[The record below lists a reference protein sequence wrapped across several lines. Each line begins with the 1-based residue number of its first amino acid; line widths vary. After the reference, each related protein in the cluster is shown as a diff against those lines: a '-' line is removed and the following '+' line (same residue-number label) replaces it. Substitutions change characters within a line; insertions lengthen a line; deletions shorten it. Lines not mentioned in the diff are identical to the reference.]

1 MSDNSNN
8 TINLPL
14 QHSSNLNFVN
24 IDIIPST
31 PPPPLRPIP
40 VAPLPPPPPPPLPRI
55 SNIFSTLILQHSDPS
70 NNFMQLWS
78 PLFNEDDDEEMI
90 DADEDVTT
98 DHNISINNNILPTN
112 MTIQTMNERMAN
124 WSPRYRY
131 IPLINNFIDQ
141 DPLVR
146 ATNGLINR
154 SFAEDSPKYK
164 YILSENGKSQIEFK
178 KFNKTDFSDQISCP
192 ITQDQ
197 FEDDQII
204 AQLPCQHIFEKE
216 AIMKWVQNENASC
229 PSCRFKLDSVEEEIK
244 KDTNNTISN
253 TRLTIS
259 NLLNFI
265 ERREQQ
271 REEEDIQ
278 RAIMASLNDIEGT
291 DF

>member
-1 MSDNSNN
+1 MIPINKVRDLISKHALLEKELSTGEIDKKKFAEKSKEYSDLNDIVNEAKDYSSFESERKELEKIINDNNS
-8 TINLPL
+8 
-14 QHSSNLNFVN
+14 
-24 IDIIPST
+24 
-31 PPPPLRPIP
+31 
-40 VAPLPPPPPPPLPRI
+40 
-55 SNIFSTLILQHSDPS
+55 
-70 NNFMQLWS
+70 
-78 PLFNEDDDEEMI
+78 DEEMI
-90 DADEDVTT
+90 DADVTT
-98 DHNISINNNILPTN
+98 DHNIPINN

-141 DPLVR
+141 DPLAR

-178 KFNKTDFSDQISCP
+178 KFNKTDFSDQLTCP

-244 KDTNNTISN
+244 KDTTISN
-253 TRLTIS
+253 TRLTIT

-278 RAIMASLNDIEGT
+278 RAIMASLNDIEGS

>member
-1 MSDNSNN
+1 MTDNSNN
-8 TINLPL
+8 AINSPL
-14 QHSSNLNFVN
+14 QHSSNQNVVN
-24 IDIIPST
+24 INIM
-31 PPPPLRPIP
+31 PPLS
-40 VAPLPPPPPPPLPRI
+40 PLPSPPPPPPMPRI
-55 SNIFSTLILQHSDPS
+55 SNIFSTLILQQRDPS
-70 NNFMQLWS
+70 NNIFGLWGPIFEPPDS
-78 PLFNEDDDEEMI
+78 DEEMI
-90 DADEDVTT
+90 DADENVTT
-98 DHNISINNNILPTN
+98 DHNIPINNILPTN

-131 IPLINNFIDQ
+131 IPLINNFISPAEG
-141 DPLVR
+141 PLER
-146 ATNGLINR
+146 AANGLINR

-164 YILSENGKSQIEFK
+164 YVLSENGKSQIEFK
-178 KFNKTDFSDQISCP
+178 KFNKNDFSDQISCP

-253 TRLTIS
+253 TRLTIT

>member
-8 TINLPL
+8 TINSPL
-14 QHSSNLNFVN
+14 QHSSNQNFVN
-24 IDIIPST
+24 INIT
-31 PPPPLRPIP
+31 PPPPPTPSQPIAL
-40 VAPLPPPPPPPLPRI
+40 VPPPPPPLPRI
-55 SNIFSTLILQHSDPS
+55 SNIFSTLILQHQDPS
-70 NNFMQLWS
+70 NNLMQLWT
-78 PLFNEDDDEEMI
+78 FNEDSDEEMV
-90 DADEDVTT
+90 DADENVTA
-98 DHNISINNNILPTN
+98 DHDISINNILP
-112 MTIQTMNERMAN
+112 MTIQTMNERMSN

-131 IPLINNFIDQ
+131 IPLINNFIVS
-141 DPLVR
+141 DPLAR
-146 ATNGLINR
+146 ATSGLINR

-178 KFNKTDFSDQISCP
+178 KFNKTDFSDQCACP

-253 TRLTIS
+253 TTLTIG

-278 RAIMASLNDIEGT
+278 RAIMASLNDIEGS

>member
-14 QHSSNLNFVN
+14 QHSSNQNIVN

-31 PPPPLRPIP
+31 PQPPLRPIP
-40 VAPLPPPPPPPLPRI
+40 LAPIPPPPPLPRI

-70 NNFMQLWS
+70 NNLMQNLSFWT
-78 PLFNEDDDEEMI
+78 FNEDSDEEMI
-90 DADEDVTT
+90 DADENVTT
-98 DHNISINNNILPTN
+98 DYNIPINNNILPTN

-141 DPLVR
+141 DPLAR

-178 KFNKTDFSDQISCP
+178 KFNKTDFSDQLSCP

>member
-1 MSDNSNN
+1 
-8 TINLPL
+8 
-14 QHSSNLNFVN
+14 
-24 IDIIPST
+24 
-31 PPPPLRPIP
+31 
-40 VAPLPPPPPPPLPRI
+40 
-55 SNIFSTLILQHSDPS
+55 
-70 NNFMQLWS
+70 
-78 PLFNEDDDEEMI
+78 
-90 DADEDVTT
+90 
-98 DHNISINNNILPTN
+98 

-131 IPLINNFIDQ
+131 IPLINNFIDS
-141 DPLVR
+141 DPLAR

-178 KFNKTDFSDQISCP
+178 KFNKTDFSDQLTCP

-244 KDTNNTISN
+244 KDTTISN
-253 TRLTIS
+253 TRLTIT

>member
-14 QHSSNLNFVN
+14 QHSSNQNIVN

-40 VAPLPPPPPPPLPRI
+40 LAPPPPPPLPRI

-70 NNFMQLWS
+70 NNLLGLWS
-78 PLFNEDDDEEMI
+78 FNEDSDEEMI
-90 DADEDVTT
+90 DADENVST
-98 DHNISINNNILPTN
+98 DHSIPRNNILPTN

-131 IPLINNFIDQ
+131 IPLINNFIDP
-141 DPLVR
+141 DPLAR

-178 KFNKTDFSDQISCP
+178 KFNKNDFSDQISCP

-244 KDTNNTISN
+244 KDTTVSN
-253 TRLTIS
+253 TRLTIT
-259 NLLNFI
+259 NLLNCI

>member
-8 TINLPL
+8 TINSPL
-14 QHSSNLNFVN
+14 QHSSNQNFVN
-24 IDIIPST
+24 INIT
-31 PPPPLRPIP
+31 PPPPSTPSQPIAL
-40 VAPLPPPPPPPLPRI
+40 VPPPPPPLPQI
-55 SNIFSTLILQHSDPS
+55 SNIFSTLILQHQDPS
-70 NNFMQLWS
+70 NNLMQLWT
-78 PLFNEDDDEEMI
+78 FNEDSDEEMM
-90 DADEDVTT
+90 DA
-98 DHNISINNNILPTN
+98 DHNIPFNNIIPTN

-141 DPLVR
+141 DPLAR

-164 YILSENGKSQIEFK
+164 YILSENGKSQIQFK
-178 KFNKTDFSDQISCP
+178 KFNKTDFFDQLSCP

-253 TRLTIS
+253 TISNTRLTIT

-278 RAIMASLNDIEGT
+278 RAIMASLNDIEGS

>member
-8 TINLPL
+8 IINSPL
-14 QHSSNLNFVN
+14 QHSSNQNFVN
-24 IDIIPST
+24 INIT
-31 PPPPLRPIP
+31 PPPPPPPPPPSTPSQPIAL
-40 VAPLPPPPPPPLPRI
+40 VPPPPPPLPQI
-55 SNIFSTLILQHSDPS
+55 SNIFSTLILQHQDPS
-70 NNFMQLWS
+70 NNLMQLWT
-78 PLFNEDDDEEMI
+78 FNEDSDEEMM
-90 DADEDVTT
+90 DADENVTT
-98 DHNISINNNILPTN
+98 DHNIPINNILPTN

-124 WSPRYRY
+124 WSQRYRY

-141 DPLVR
+141 DPLAR

-178 KFNKTDFSDQISCP
+178 KFNKTDFSDQLSCP

-197 FEDDQII
+197 FEDDQIV

-253 TRLTIS
+253 TRLTIG

-278 RAIMASLNDIEGT
+278 RAIMASLNDIEGS

>member
-8 TINLPL
+8 VINTPL
-14 QHSSNLNFVN
+14 QHSSNQNFVN
-24 IDIIPST
+24 FNISPST
-31 PPPPLRPIP
+31 PPSHPPPQPSQPIP
-40 VAPLPPPPPPPLPRI
+40 RTPPPPPPFPHI
-55 SNIFSTLILQHSDPS
+55 SNIFSTLIFQHQDPS
-70 NNFMQLWS
+70 NNTLWT
-78 PLFNEDDDEEMI
+78 FQDDDGDEEMM
-90 DADEDVTT
+90 DADENVTT
-98 DHNISINNNILPTN
+98 DHNIPINNILPTN

-141 DPLVR
+141 DPLAR

-164 YILSENGKSQIEFK
+164 NILSENGKSQIQFK
-178 KFNKTDFSDQISCP
+178 KFNKADFSDQLSCP

-253 TRLTIS
+253 TRLTIT